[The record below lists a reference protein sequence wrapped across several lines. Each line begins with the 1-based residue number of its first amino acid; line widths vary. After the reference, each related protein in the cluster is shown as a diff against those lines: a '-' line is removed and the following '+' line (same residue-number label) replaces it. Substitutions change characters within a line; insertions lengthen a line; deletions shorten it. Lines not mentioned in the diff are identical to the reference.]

1 MESRGVGQSSF
12 TGVPGPPGP
21 PVAHMGMNQYAMSA
35 NPGMNKTISQ
45 DQTKKPGNAPFTPPY
60 RVAPR
65 PLPED
70 SIPHIPA
77 PINVGPPTP
86 VPRGRRGRGSDSDD
100 EEEVD
105 ESPSKD
111 VPIAEKLAEELL
123 GKLNNLPRLKPGDS
137 VPSRVTDSLIWTI
150 SQLQAENEKLKK
162 ELAEAKAVM
171 HEESSPS
178 ETNANHTHLSEEL
191 HYESFHV
198 IEFTDFDSHG
208 DVVQSYYRDAPR
220 MFKGDRK
227 RSRPRGTIEVEGI
240 ATYLRSHENVP
251 FAVLDVY
258 QLDDDTVEDIFDDV
272 GYTSGMLNKDYLSL
286 EVTSRDIYIGPTA
299 QDAIDSIITKHAD
312 RFPGFDTIYPWH
324 EPPYT
329 LFYLHNKL
337 LMELQSISG
346 LDDLA
351 RQHLR
356 MLLKWMEDNV
366 RADWNE
372 ADELFAQGKVNLKH
386 YAKLFRPGEL
396 IYWPNWDNGGAPRA
410 AKVTEF
416 PHMSKTSTLSPLPSK
431 FGFVKSDVWDFDG
444 EFRRQRVEV
453 RLFIPRSNKKRGN
466 EHLDDDL
473 IDILDLS
480 TYPLRYAKEGVYMKL
495 VARGS
500 KLWQLRRKS
509 LVCFNESDSDY
520 SQAERRCMID
530 YAMYKRLHPPT
541 HQVVKPGQFRPEPSW
556 MDEMPEDASLAFLS
570 PKILGFDFS
579 NKSWK
584 NLMVDRITEVTWNK
598 AAFKQLVAPEETKEL
613 IQATVTVHGQRSSA
627 TMDIIDGKG
636 QGLLMLLHGG
646 PGTGK
651 TLTAESIAEMQ
662 ERPLYRVTCGDIGI
676 EPKEVEEYLGHVLE
690 LGKTWGCVVLLDEA
704 DVFLEERSF
713 TDQKR
718 NAIISSILPKPL
730 TRNIKTLTSTVFLR
744 VLEYYDGILIL
755 TTNRVGSFDEA
766 FKSRIHLALAYPKLN
781 EEDRLKIW
789 QNFMHMLP
797 RSGERVDMDDLR
809 MNLPKLALIE
819 VNGRQIRN
827 VVTMARHLAKYRGEM
842 LRAKHMQD
850 ALRSVEKFNE
860 YLSDV
865 KGIQD
870 DERAR
875 GLTLR

>member
-1 MESRGVGQSSF
+1 MV
-12 TGVPGPPGP
+12 
-21 PVAHMGMNQYAMSA
+21 
-35 NPGMNKTISQ
+35 
-45 DQTKKPGNAPFTPPY
+45 
-60 RVAPR
+60 
-65 PLPED
+65 L
-70 SIPHIPA
+70 
-77 PINVGPPTP
+77 
-86 VPRGRRGRGSDSDD
+86 
-100 EEEVD
+100 EVD
-105 ESPSKD
+105 ESPSMD
-111 VPIAEKLAEELL
+111 VPLAEKLAEELL
-123 GKLNNLPRLKPGDS
+123 GKLNNLPRLKSGDL

-150 SQLQAENEKLKK
+150 SQLQAENEMLKK
-162 ELAEAKAVM
+162 ELAEAKAVVL
-171 HEESSPS
+171 EEPSAS
-178 ETNANHTHLSEEL
+178 ETNANDTHLSEEL
-191 HYESFHV
+191 LYESFHV
-198 IEFTDFDSHG
+198 IESNDLDS
-208 DVVQSYYRDAPR
+208 DDDDTNQSFYRDAPR

-227 RSRPRGTIEVEGI
+227 RSLPRGTIEVEGI

-258 QLDDDTVEDIFDDV
+258 QLDGDTVEDIFDEV
-272 GYTSGMLNKDYLSL
+272 GYTSGMLNRDYLSL

-299 QDAIDSIITKHAD
+299 KDAIDSIITAHPD
-312 RFPGFDTIYPWH
+312 RFPGFGTIYPWH

-329 LFYLHNKL
+329 LFYLHNKSF
-337 LMELQSISG
+337 MELQSISG
-346 LDDLA
+346 LNELA

-356 MLLKWMEDNV
+356 MLLKWMEDNA
-366 RADWNE
+366 RADWDE
-372 ADELFAQGKVNLKH
+372 ADELFTQGKVNSKH

-396 IYWPNWDNGGAPRA
+396 IYWPNWNSEGAPRA
-410 AKVTEF
+410 AKVNKF
-416 PHMSKTSTLSPLPSK
+416 PHISKSSALTHIPFKAGLVGSQ
-431 FGFVKSDVWDFDG
+431 VWEFNG
-444 EFRRQRVEV
+444 EFRKKLVEV
-453 RLFIPRSNKKRGN
+453 RLHLPRLNKSRGN
-466 EHLDDDL
+466 EYHLDDDL
-473 IDILDLS
+473 VDILDLS
-480 TYPLRYAKEGVYMKL
+480 TYPLRYAKEGVGMKL
-495 VARGS
+495 AARGS

-509 LVCFNESDSDY
+509 LVCFTESENGY
-520 SQAERRCMID
+520 FQAERRCMID
-530 YAMYKRLHPPT
+530 YSMYKRLHPPT
-541 HQVVKPGQFRPEPSW
+541 HVPIKPGQRTEESW
-556 MDEMPEDASLAFLS
+556 MDKMPEDIFLACL
-570 PKILGFDFS
+570 PPTILGFDFS
-579 NKSWK
+579 NKSWR
-584 NLMVDRITEVTWNK
+584 NLLVDRITEVTWNK

-613 IQATVTVHGQRSSA
+613 IMATVTVHGQRSSA

-718 NAIISSILPKPL
+718 NAIISI
-730 TRNIKTLTSTVFLR
+730 FLR

-789 QNFMHMLP
+789 QNFMQMLP

-809 MNLPKLALIE
+809 MNLPKLARIE

-850 ALRSVEKFNE
+850 AVRSVEKFNE